1 MMTPNSYYLRMENK
15 TDYFDLMRNQLT
27 VSANYMIDFNN
38 CQVSK
43 TDYLANSASNTGI
56 ISSINQKF
64 GIAISSDLNL
74 YIESVNQFSNGLN
87 GGN

>member
-1 MMTPNSYYLRMENK
+1 
-15 TDYFDLMRNQLT
+15 MRDQLT

-43 TDYLANSASNTGI
+43 TDYLTGV
-56 ISSINQKF
+56 ISSINQQF

-74 YIESVNQFSNGLN
+74 YIESVNNFSNGLN

>member
-1 MMTPNSYYLRMENK
+1 
-15 TDYFDLMRNQLT
+15 MRDQLT

-43 TDYLANSASNTGI
+43 TDYLASNTYLTV
-56 ISSINQKF
+56 NQKF
-64 GIAISSDLNL
+64 GTVIYKDTGDY
-74 YIESVNQFSNGLN
+74 YIESATNFSNGLN